1 MFTFLFKRQRLLL
14 PVVFALIGLSTGYA
28 QKAKEK
34 DPAPA
39 IKFGQINPDQ
49 FVNATTDSTAEAVVL
64 YDYGEVTF
72 DNNNSDLWLV
82 SHYHIRLQIR
92 KKSAYDR
99 ATIELITRRGK
110 TGQQEMVSDFE
121 GYTYNLVDGNVSI
134 DQLTKTG
141 HFTERASDQFW
152 IEKYTLPNVREGS
165 IIDYRYTVHTPFNI
179 SHNPK
184 TWRFQQNIP
193 VSWSEYRITIPDYF
207 YYKILQN
214 GYIPLTVNTRKTTT
228 VDLLPG
234 QGGVSASAY
243 RFAMSNVPAF
253 RDEAYITT
261 DDDYLAKIEFEL
273 ASYQL
278 PGVVSAVTTNI
289 SVGWEAMDKTLLSES
304 EFGGQFKR
312 AAFLR
317 DKAKVL
323 VSQHPDTLSRITAA
337 YDFIRQTIK
346 WNQEAALWSRNI
358 RKVFDEKKGDA
369 ADINL
374 MLIALLREMDIDAN
388 PVILS
393 TRSHGRI
400 SEVYA
405 LLKKF
410 NYVVAHVSVGGKDM
424 LLDATDAYLTPGMLP
439 VHCLNGTGRLVHPT
453 KSRFISLMPAE
464 RDIDV
469 HTGLYTLD
477 SDGDVSGTLV
487 LSHGGYSAWRSRKQF
502 SVEGKTKYLEGI
514 QKKRTAWQIEKADFS
529 GADEKSKSF
538 NETYTV
544 TIPEACGRAGD
555 RLYFRPMLTEA
566 HGSIPFKEMDRLYPV
581 DFGVLIDETFSA
593 TYTLPKGYQ
602 VEEMP
607 KAISMVLPENG
618 GRFLYQVVV
627 NADNQLQVMSRI
639 LLRKTQYLADEYG
652 PLRELFSRIVAK
664 HAEQV
669 VLKRVDIA
677 EKK

>member
-1 MFTFLFKRQRLLL
+1 MFTFLFNRHVLLT
-14 PVVFALIGLSTGYA
+14 VVIAFMGLSTGFA

-39 IKFGQINPDQ
+39 IKFGQIIPDQ
-49 FVNATTDSTAEAVVL
+49 FLNVTTDSTAEAVAL

-72 DNNNSDLWLV
+72 DNNSGNLWLV
-82 SHYHIRLQIR
+82 SHYHVRLQIR

-99 ATIELITRRGK
+99 ATIELVARRGK
-110 TGQQEMVSDFE
+110 TGQHEMITDFE

-134 DQLTKTG
+134 DQLNKTG

-165 IIDYRYTVHTPFNI
+165 IIDYRYTVRTPF
-179 SHNPK
+179 SVSYNPK
-184 TWRFQQNIP
+184 TWRFQQRIP
-193 VSWSEYRITIPDYF
+193 VNWSEYRITIPDYF
-207 YYKILQN
+207 YYKIMQT
-214 GYIPLTVNTRKTTT
+214 GYVPMTVNTRKPTT

-234 QGGVSASAY
+234 QGAVGASAY
-243 RFAMSNVPAF
+243 RFAMGNVPAF
-253 RDEAYITT
+253 RNEAYITT
-261 DDDYLAKIEFEL
+261 DDDYMAKIEFEL

-278 PGVVSAVTTNI
+278 PGALVPITTNI
-289 SVGWEAMDKTLLSES
+289 SVGWEAMDKTLLGDAD
-304 EFGGQFKR
+304 FGGQFKR
-312 AAFLR
+312 ASFLR
-317 DKAKVL
+317 DKAKAL
-323 VSQHPDTLSRITAA
+323 VSQYPDTLGRITAA
-337 YDFIRQTIK
+337 YDYIRQTIK

-358 RKVFDEKKGDA
+358 KKVFDEKKGDA

-400 SEVYA
+400 SELYA

-424 LLDATDAYLTPGMLP
+424 LLDATDVYLAPGVLP

-453 KSRFISLMPAE
+453 KSRFISLMPVE

-469 HTGLYTLD
+469 HTGSYTLA

-487 LSHGGYSAWRSRKQF
+487 LSHGGYSALRSRKLF
-502 SVEGKTKYLEGI
+502 NVEGKTNYLESV

-529 GADEKSKSF
+529 GTDETSRSF
-538 NETYTV
+538 NETYTI

-566 HGSIPFKEMDRLYPV
+566 HGNNPFKEVDRLYPV
-581 DFGVLIDETFSA
+581 DFAVLIDETFSA
-593 TYTLPKGYQ
+593 TYTLPKGFQ
-602 VEEMP
+602 VKEMP
-607 KAISMVLPENG
+607 KSISMVLPENG
-618 GRFLYQVVV
+618 GRFLYQVAV

-639 LLRKTQYLADEYG
+639 LLRKTQFLANEYG

-669 VLKRVDIA
+669 VLKRIDIA